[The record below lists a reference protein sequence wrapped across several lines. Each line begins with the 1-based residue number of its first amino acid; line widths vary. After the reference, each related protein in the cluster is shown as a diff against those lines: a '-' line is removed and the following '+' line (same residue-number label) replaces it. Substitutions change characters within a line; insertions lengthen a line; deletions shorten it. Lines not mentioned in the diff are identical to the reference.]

1 MFLHPVTIMACLHF
15 SYTYIITPWFVKAQS
30 HKEAVRK
37 HTPADKEAVFF
48 PLVLLHF
55 ELEGISGGTDSFI
68 TLGFLAALSTQY
80 C

>member
-1 MFLHPVTIMACLHF
+1 MPLRSQPSVFHRHHGVFAPRHNLVACLHF

-48 PLVLLHF
+48 SPLCSY
-55 ELEGISGGTDSFI
+55 I
-68 TLGFLAALSTQY
+68 LS
-80 C
+80 